1 MGFFETFYFE
11 NTTWFSKNSPNFDG
25 SLNNFDRSDGDWKNM
40 QSNMS
45 PTCKKILSSMYLPK
59 KLWLFSFNIF
69 IFILATSD
77 FSKEEFAQTLSVL
90 GNVRG
95 RQSHYREVPRKVI

>member
-1 MGFFETFYFE
+1 MV
-11 NTTWFSKNSPNFDG
+11 S
-25 SLNNFDRSDGDWKNM
+25 
-40 QSNMS
+40 
-45 PTCKKILSSMYLPK
+45 LPK

-69 IFILATSD
+69 FPILATSD

-95 RQSHYREVPRKVI
+95 RAPVVVDEKYIACPEFSSGMYINLYANDTKFELKGKLEVSIYYLMPIGT